1 VHYWGECPGT
11 RPSIQMS
18 CAAVVADHAVG
29 RSRVLPL
36 VVLAPRTTEAVMTAP
51 RIATRRLAALLCL
64 SACHSW
70 QPVPLTPDTN
80 FGHDARVRVELAD
93 QSRDSTASSGNGSST
108 SGPQRVV
115 FHLPEIVGDSLRGW
129 QSERVHSTVAIADV
143 RHPEQYRFSSGRTT
157 ALAVTGVAVVALGV
171 ALIASMNNMKYDL
184 SGVSLLVR
192 R

>member
-1 VHYWGECPGT
+1 
-11 RPSIQMS
+11 
-18 CAAVVADHAVG
+18 
-29 RSRVLPL
+29 
-36 VVLAPRTTEAVMTAP
+36 MTAP

-70 QPVPLTPDTN
+70 QPVPLTPDTS
-80 FGHDARVRVELAD
+80 FGHDAWVRVELAD

-143 RHPEQYRFSSGRTT
+143 RHPEQYQFSAGRTT
-157 ALAVTGVAVVALGV
+157 ALALVGVGLVAGVLWVVAELSKPMEFSSCLGCALFPKVV
-171 ALIASMNNMKYDL
+171 AAHGSKLP
-184 SGVSLLVR
+184 
-192 R
+192 